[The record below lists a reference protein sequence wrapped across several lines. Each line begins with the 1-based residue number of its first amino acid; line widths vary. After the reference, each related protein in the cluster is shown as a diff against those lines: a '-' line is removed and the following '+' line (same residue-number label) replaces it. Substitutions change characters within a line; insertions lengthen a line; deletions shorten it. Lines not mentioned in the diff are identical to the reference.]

1 MPGKPVFSDLPK
13 TNSSNINL
21 ISCFNFVSGPGAV
34 LVPAPNLVPNPEADP
49 VLDPNLGADLNQ
61 LIVMAIQKRTA
72 IATDPRADQDP
83 VLEQNQNLVLGP
95 DLEMTKKI
103 MNFSKDTREENKKRV
118 SHYDEK
124 LQFYISYFFSLMLLY
139 SSCFFTQETI
149 NIQNFFLT
157 YPKYSRNKKTFRSK
171 KLEFYFFSFSIFL

>member
-1 MPGKPVFSDLPK
+1 MYLQQIFWLKSAWKTSFFRIISLYVCDLPK

-95 DLEMTKKI
+95 DLEMTKKNNEFFQRYQRREQKTCI
-103 MNFSKDTREENKKRV
+103 TLWWKTTVLHFLFFFPWCCCIVPAFSHRKR
-118 SHYDEK
+118 
-124 LQFYISYFFSLMLLY
+124 
-139 SSCFFTQETI
+139 
-149 NIQNFFLT
+149 
-157 YPKYSRNKKTFRSK
+157 
-171 KLEFYFFSFSIFL
+171 